1 MTGFGKAEAIIK
13 SKKIVVE
20 LRALNSK
27 TLDLNLKYPEFLGDV
42 DLLIRKNVS
51 NKLIKGKID
60 LIINIEKN
68 KSLNRFKINKEIV
81 KDYIDQLNSIKKD
94 KTYNYLNIAVKLPD
108 SLSKMSDEF
117 NNNDLKRIFNLINK
131 AINRTIKF
139 RLYEGKSISKSFK
152 LQIKKIENA
161 LKQIK
166 KLEKSRIFKIKRKIK
181 NSLKEL
187 KLKVDQNRFEQ
198 ELIYYIEKYD
208 FSEEIDRLDSHLNL
222 FKLTLNNKSNNGK
235 KLGFIVQEIGREI
248 NTIGS
253 KANDSKIQK
262 FVVDMK
268 DNLEKIKEQIYNII

>member
-1 MTGFGKAEAIIK
+1 MVQSMTGFGKAEAIIK

-27 TLDLNLKYPEFLGDV
+27 TLDLNLKYPEFLGDL

-60 LIINIEKN
+60 LIINIEN
-68 KSLNRFKINKEIV
+68 KSLNRFKINTEIV
-81 KDYIDQLNSIKKD
+81 KDYINQLNSIKKD
-94 KTYNYLNIAVKLPD
+94 TTNNYINIAVKLPD
-108 SLSKMSDEF
+108 SLSKLTDEF
-117 NNNDLKRIFNLINK
+117 NKNDLKRIFNVINK
-131 AINRTIKF
+131 AINRAVKF
-139 RLYEGKSISKSFK
+139 RLYEGKSITKSFK
-152 LQIKKIENA
+152 LSIKKIENA
-161 LKQIK
+161 LNKLKNLKNLEYLKNK
-166 KLEKSRIFKIKRKIK
+166 KKIKS
-181 NSLKEL
+181 SLKEL

-222 FKLTLNNKSNNGK
+222 FKLTLNDNSNNGK

-253 KANDSKIQK
+253 KANDSKKSKNSLLI
-262 FVVDMK
+262 
-268 DNLEKIKEQIYNII
+268 